1 MSTADTKRPPLAVV
15 ILAAGLGTRM
25 KSDVPKVLHEVCGR
39 PMLSYVIDAALSVSP
54 ERVVV
59 VTGPDQEAIAE
70 ILPVGCERA
79 VQQERRGTG
88 DAVRAGLEPLRR
100 LRGRRHGAVR
110 RRAAGRRRLR
120 RRAPPAAPRHRRR
133 RDAHDRRPRRS
144 RALRAHRA
152 RRRRRRRAHRR
163 VPRRDRRRSAR
174 STRSTSASTC
184 SAATPCARRSQR
196 LGQRQRPGRAVPHRR
211 RPPAARRRAHGR
223 PASRA
228 TTRRCAWASTRASSS
243 PSSTPPCAGACSS
256 GSCSPASRWR
266 IPETTYVDWGVEVG
280 RDTLIRANTH
290 LLGRTTVGAASE
302 VGPGSFLR
310 DAFVGDRARVIS
322 SHLYECVISSG
333 CNVGPFA
340 YIRPNT
346 VLAEGAK
353 AGTFVEIKNSR
364 IGERSKVPHLSY
376 VGDAIV
382 GVDSNIA
389 AGNITA
395 NYDGY
400 DKHATHIGDRVRT
413 GSDTTIVAPVTIGD
427 DAFTAAGS
435 VITRDVPKGALG
447 VAREQQ
453 KNVDGYAERRAARRL
468 REQRGRREPGALT
481 GRAAGARF
489 GTIVDRSAANTK
501 REANGGGQHL
511 LRDLAAQA
519 AHDLLGAQ
527 QPRPRGE
534 DRRQAGRPPRQRP
547 AQDVLQRRDLRALRG
562 ERPRLRHVHRPVAD
576 GRHQRRAHGAAHH
589 DPGGAA
595 GLGQAHH
602 RRHAVLPVLAAG
614 QEERRPRAHH
624 RAPRGHAARGRR
636 ASTGCCRWTCT
647 RARSRGSSRSRS
659 TT

>member
-59 VTGPDQEAIAE
+59 VTGPEQAAIE
-70 ILPVGCERA
+70 DVLPVGCERA

-88 DAVRAGLEPLRR
+88 DAVRAGLEPLQDFQGDVMVLMGDAPLVDGRFLLDFMDAHAAGGARATVATAVLAEPVHYGRIVRGQDGRVGRIVEARDAGPDELLLTEVNTGFYVFDSGLLRAVLPR
-100 LRGRRHGAVR
+100 LQPANAQAELYLTDVVHLALGDGEDVEAYVAAEPDVMLAINSRVELAAVNAVMRGRLLERLML
-110 RRAAGRRRLR
+110 AGVTVE
-120 RRAPPAAPRHRRR
+120 
-133 RDAHDRRPRRS
+133 D
-144 RALRAHRA
+144 
-152 RRRRRRRAHRR
+152 
-163 VPRRDRRRSAR
+163 
-174 STRSTSASTC
+174 
-184 SAATPCARRSQR
+184 
-196 LGQRQRPGRAVPHRR
+196 
-211 RPPAARRRAHGR
+211 
-223 PASRA
+223 
-228 TTRRCAWASTRASSS
+228 
-243 PSSTPPCAGACSS
+243 
-256 GSCSPASRWR
+256 
-266 IPETTYVDWGVEVG
+266 PETTYVDWGVEVG

-310 DAFVGDRARVIS
+310 DAFVGDRARVVS
-322 SHLYECVISSG
+322 SHLYECVIGSG
-333 CNVGPFA
+333 CSVGPFA

-400 DKHATHIGDRVRT
+400 EKHPTYVGDRVRT

-435 VITRDVPKGALG
+435 VITRDVPPGALG

-453 KNVDGYAERRAARRL
+453 KNIDGYAERRAARRL
-468 REQRGRREPGALT
+468 REQ
-481 GRAAGARF
+481 
-489 GTIVDRSAANTK
+489 
-501 REANGGGQHL
+501 
-511 LRDLAAQA
+511 
-519 AHDLLGAQ
+519 
-527 QPRPRGE
+527 
-534 DRRQAGRPPRQRP
+534 
-547 AQDVLQRRDLRALRG
+547 QDG
-562 ERPRLRHVHRPVAD
+562 
-576 GRHQRRAHGAAHH
+576 
-589 DPGGAA
+589 
-595 GLGQAHH
+595 
-602 RRHAVLPVLAAG
+602 
-614 QEERRPRAHH
+614 
-624 RAPRGHAARGRR
+624 
-636 ASTGCCRWTCT
+636 
-647 RARSRGSSRSRS
+647 
-659 TT
+659 

>member
-25 KSDVPKVLHEVCGR
+25 KSDVPKVLHQVCGR

-54 ERVVV
+54 ERIVV
-59 VTGPDQEAIAE
+59 VTGPDQGAIEE

-88 DAVRAGLEPLRR
+88 DAVRAGLEPLHGFEGDVMVLYGDVPLVDGDFVAALHQRH
-100 LRGRRHGAVR
+100 LDADAAATLTTVDLDDPEHYGRIV
-110 RRAAGRRRLR
+110 
-120 RRAPPAAPRHRRR
+120 
-133 RDAHDRRPRRS
+133 RDADGGV
-144 RALRAHRA
+144 A
-152 RRRRRRRAHRR
+152 RI
-163 VPRRDRRRSAR
+163 VEYTRRDRRGAR
-174 STRSTSASTC
+174 DRRDQRRASTC
-184 SAATPCARRSQR
+184 SAATRCVRRLGR

-211 RPPAARRRAHGR
+211 RPPAHRRRAHR
-223 PASRA
+223 
-228 TTRRCAWASTRASSS
+228 
-243 PSSTPPCAGACSS
+243 
-256 GSCSPASRWR
+256 SPASHSDDEEMCMGVNSRVELAIVNAAMR
-266 IPETTYVDWGVEVG
+266 RRLLERLMLAGVTVEDPETTYVDWGVEVG

-310 DAFVGDRARVIS
+310 DAFVGDRARVVS

-413 GSDTTIVAPVTIGD
+413 GSDTTIVAPVSIGD

-435 VITRDVPKGALG
+435 VITRDVPEGALG

-453 KNVDGYAERRAARRL
+453 KNVPGYAERRAARRL
-468 REQRGRREPGALT
+468 REQ
-481 GRAAGARF
+481 
-489 GTIVDRSAANTK
+489 
-501 REANGGGQHL
+501 
-511 LRDLAAQA
+511 
-519 AHDLLGAQ
+519 
-527 QPRPRGE
+527 GE
-534 DRRQAGRPPRQRP
+534 
-547 AQDVLQRRDLRALRG
+547 
-562 ERPRLRHVHRPVAD
+562 
-576 GRHQRRAHGAAHH
+576 
-589 DPGGAA
+589 
-595 GLGQAHH
+595 
-602 RRHAVLPVLAAG
+602 
-614 QEERRPRAHH
+614 
-624 RAPRGHAARGRR
+624 
-636 ASTGCCRWTCT
+636 
-647 RARSRGSSRSRS
+647 
-659 TT
+659 